1 MMHTIIRRSFSLRT
15 KSLSL
20 LALFLLVSFSLV
32 AEPPST
38 AAPLAISGLGQAI
51 APLDGA
57 WQFRTGDDPSWSSP
71 TLDDSTW
78 ESITT
83 DKSWGA
89 QQHFNY
95 TGYAWY
101 RRHITIDASTDPN
114 LDLSLYIR
122 HIDDVYELYWNGKPI
137 GGLGKFPPSPTWY
150 WAPAPQVRTL
160 GKAQSGVLAIRVW
173 KEVPT
178 SFDSGTLG
186 GPVAPLLIG
195 TTAAINSFSDQRNY
209 IWLQSRI
216 YLGALNTLYGLVGTL
231 GFLAW
236 FTNRNRKVLFWM
248 AAFAFTPL
256 ALQLLS
262 GFRIPITYMLSLSLQ
277 QPFFALQDIALWFLL
292 LYLLELDDNPRLV
305 RWTRIVASISF
316 AAACFDALLGFID
329 PSGPLGSAS
338 QWADGAST
346 VVTTSVE
353 LFALVLIPFAFKKR
367 HNIATWLVAFFAFLT
382 EMISVVRVAS
392 QQGRRF
398 THWTIDQKILAPLF
412 TIHHNPFTLQL
423 LSWTFLFFSI
433 VYAVYRYSVDE
444 SQRQSAI
451 DQEFRSA
458 QELQRVLIPETLP
471 PIAGFAI
478 TSAYRPAQE
487 VGGDFFQLIA
497 KSEGSS
503 LFILGDVSGKG
514 LKAAMTVS
522 LIVGTVRTLA
532 EMFEDPAEI
541 LSGLNR
547 RLHNRLQQGFVT
559 CLIMRL
565 DPDGTCTFANAG
577 HLPPFLNQQELDVPP
592 ALPLGLVA
600 SASYDETTITLNIGD
615 RLTLYTDGLLEA
627 RNASGEIFSF
637 ERLHELLA
645 TKPDSKQATDAAV
658 AFGQEDDIT
667 VLTITRLATGVE
679 STTFLEAPTLIPTIA

>member
-1 MMHTIIRRSFSLRT
+1 VATGPADLLCRSLARPTRSHALSATRHRPGYAHRNTRRY
-15 KSLSL
+15 
-20 LALFLLVSFSLV
+20 LAV
-32 AEPPST
+32 PH
-38 AAPLAISGLGQAI
+38 
-51 APLDGA
+51 
-57 WQFRTGDDPSWSSP
+57 RRRPSWSSP
-71 TLDDSTW
+71 TLDDSGW
-78 ESITT
+78 ESIKT
-83 DKSWGA
+83 DQSWGA

-101 RRHITIDASTDPN
+101 RRHITIDVTTDPN

-122 HIDDVYELYWNGKPI
+122 HIDDVYELYWNGRSI
-137 GGLGKFPPSPTWY
+137 GGFGKFPPNPTWY
-150 WAPAPQVRTL
+150 WAPAPQIHTL
-160 GKAQSGVLAIRVW
+160 GKAESGVLAIRVW

-178 SFDSGTLG
+178 SFDSGILG

-195 TTAAINSFSDQRNY
+195 TTAAVNSFSDQRNY
-209 IWLQSRI
+209 IWLQSRL
-216 YLGALNTLYGLVGTL
+216 YYGALFTLYGMVGTL
-231 GFLAW
+231 SLLAW
-236 FTNRNRKVLFWM
+236 LTNRNRKVLFWT
-248 AAFAFTPL
+248 AAFAFAPSVI
-256 ALQLLS
+256 QLLG
-262 GFRIPITYMLSLSLQ
+262 GFRIPMTYMLSLSLQ

-292 LYLLELDDNPRLV
+292 LYLLELDDNLRLV
-305 RWTRIVASISF
+305 RWTRVVASISF

-329 PSGPLGSAS
+329 PSGPLGTAS

-367 HNIATWLVAFFAFLT
+367 HSIATWLVAFFAFLT

-433 VYAVYRYSVDE
+433 VYAVYRYSLEE
-444 SQRQSAI
+444 SKRQGAI
-451 DQEFRSA
+451 DQEFKSA

-471 PIAGFAI
+471 PIDGFAI

-532 EMFEDPAEI
+532 EMFDDPAEI

-559 CLIMRL
+559 CLILRL

-577 HLPPFLNQQELDVPP
+577 HLAPFMNQHELPVPP

-600 SASYDETTITLNIGD
+600 SASYDETRVVLNIDD
-615 RLTLYTDGLLEA
+615 RLVLYTDGLLEA
-627 RNASGEIFSF
+627 RKPSGELYGF
-637 ERLHELLA
+637 ERLQQLVA
-645 TKPDSKQATDAAV
+645 TKPDANHAVDDAV
-658 AFGQEDDIT
+658 DFGQEDDIT

-679 STTFLEAPTLIPTIA
+679 STTSLAAPALIATPA